1 MAKYKNGLGEVV
13 DAFELRKDFMEI
25 GAECRGVP
33 DWGITAYDEESI
45 YFGATGECYIETKKG
60 KRHVSVGDYIIRRE
74 NGELYSYKPG
84 IFMKVYSKIEG
95 KRLSGETEEGMLL
108 AYQAVKEEMDTIKA
122 ELKRK
127 GIEEPKGFS
136 VLEQFVTDNINQ
148 LVKVFS

>member
-1 MAKYKNGLGEVV
+1 MAKYKNKLGEVV
-13 DAFELRKDFMEI
+13 DAFELRKDFMEV

-33 DWGITAYDEESI
+33 DWGITAYDEENI
-45 YFGATGECYIETKKG
+45 YFGATGECYIETTKG
-60 KRHVSVGDYIIRRE
+60 KRHVSVGDYIIQRE
-74 NGELYSYKPG
+74 NGELYSYKPD
-84 IFMKVYSKIEG
+84 IFPKVYSKIEG
-95 KRLSGETEEGMLL
+95 KRFSGETEEGMLL
-108 AYQAVKEEMDTIKA
+108 AYQAVKEEMNTIKA